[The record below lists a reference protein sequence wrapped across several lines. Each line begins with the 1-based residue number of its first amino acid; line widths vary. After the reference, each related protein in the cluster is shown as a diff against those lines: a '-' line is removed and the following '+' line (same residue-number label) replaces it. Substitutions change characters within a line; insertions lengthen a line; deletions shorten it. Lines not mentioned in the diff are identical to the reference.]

1 MARYYQVSIE
11 EMQVAVI

>member
-11 EMQVAVI
+11 EMKVAVI